1 MLSDILED
9 SPTVKVLDF
18 LLDEPELD
26 YSKSDLARQCKVT
39 WLTVNRVVDRLEKFG
54 ILKQSRTIN
63 RAVMYKLDEQS
74 LVFSSLKNVDMLL
87 SSIVIGNIQD
97 VAESD

>member
-26 YSKSDLARQCKVT
+26 YSKTDLARECKMT
-39 WLTVNRVVDRLEKFG
+39 WLTVNKVVDRLEKFG
-54 ILKQSRTIN
+54 ILARSRTIN
-63 RAVMYKLDEQS
+63 RAVMYKLNDAS
-74 LVFSSLKNVDMLL
+74 PIFSSLKNVDMLL
-87 SSIVIGNIQD
+87 SDIVYQEIQD
-97 VAESD
+97 NQPEN

>member
-26 YSKSDLARQCKVT
+26 YSKSDLARECKMT
-39 WLTVNRVVDRLEKFG
+39 WLTVNKVVDRLEKFG

-63 RAVMYKLDEQS
+63 RAVMYRLDEQS
-74 LVFSSLKNVDMLL
+74 KVFSSLQNVDMLI
-87 SSIVIGNIQD
+87 SAIVNQGIEEIEPEN
-97 VAESD
+97 

>member
-26 YSKSDLARQCKVT
+26 YSKAELARQCKVT

-54 ILKQSRTIN
+54 ILKKSRVIN
-63 RAVMYKLDEQS
+63 RAVMYKLDEKNDI
-74 LVFSSLKNVDMLL
+74 FSSLKNVDALV
-87 SSIVIGNIQD
+87 SITVNEEP
-97 VAESD
+97 AEN